1 MGVYAVRARLLE
13 STSLRVDESTSEAGH
28 ADRLVDSPTGRPV
41 DFVPPKLGHPL
52 PGAANLGLNPTF
64 REGAQAGSRREPLL
78 LEVHLFDVDEDLYG
92 RLLRV
97 EFVHRL
103 RDERRFPNVEALKI
117 QIGKDVQAARRLL
130 AG

>member
-1 MGVYAVRARLLE
+1 MPLSYSGSARIPLPAQELPRRGHVAGDLLLE
-13 STSLRVDESTSEAGH
+13 RLHVREAP
-28 ADRLVDSPTGRPV
+28 LV
-41 DFVPPKLGHPL
+41 
-52 PGAANLGLNPTF
+52 
-64 REGAQAGSRREPLL
+64 AQAGSRREPLL